1 MSEWR
6 QCLVCVLFGLLSV
19 TAQVTGEE
27 TVRIA
32 LDWTPNTNHTGILVA
47 RARGYF
53 AQEGLA
59 VEVIEAGPGLGVH
72 LAVSGQCEFAVS
84 MQEEITMARGQ
95 GMPIVSIAAIY
106 PHNTTGFAAEAMLQV
121 DSPAAFEGL
130 RYGGWGQDFER
141 AIIRTVME
149 AHGADVRDVAMVD
162 LGMLDFS
169 TAMRRGFADFFW
181 IFYGW
186 QGIQAELLGIE
197 ISYLPLVDLS
207 GALDYYTP
215 VIAASEAMLAAR
227 PDTVTR
233 FLRALARGYI
243 YAAQH
248 PEEAAEKLLDFAPEL
263 DRTLVLASQRWL
275 ADHMVLELG
284 QWGWQRP
291 EIWQTFTEWAAEHQL
306 IEELINVDDAYTN
319 DYLPGEEA
327 P

>member
-1 MSEWR
+1 MSKWMR
-6 QCLVCVLFGLLSV
+6 CLVCVILGLLPVV
-19 TAQVTGEE
+19 TLAAGGE

-47 RARGYF
+47 HARGYF
-53 AQEGLA
+53 EQEGLA

-95 GMPIVSIAAIY
+95 GMPIVSVAAIY
-106 PHNTTGFAAEAMLQV
+106 PHNTTGFAAEAVLGV
-121 DSPAAFEGL
+121 ESPAAFEGL

-149 AHGADVRDVAMVD
+149 AHGADVQEVTMVD
-162 LGMLDFS
+162 LGMLDFA
-169 TAMRRGFADFFW
+169 TALRRGFADVFW

-207 GALDYYTP
+207 DALDYYTP
-215 VIAASEAMLAAR
+215 VIAASETMLSSR
-227 PDTVTR
+227 PDTVAR

-248 PEEAAEKLLDFAPEL
+248 PEAAAEHLLDFAPEL

-275 ADHMVLELG
+275 ADHMVLDLEV
-284 QWGWQRP
+284 WGWQRP
-291 EIWQTFTEWAAEHQL
+291 ETWRTFAEWAAEHQL
-306 IEELINVDDAYTN
+306 IDELINPEDAYTN
-319 DYLPGEEA
+319 RHLPGWEA